1 MQIRN
6 LVIWIRGSGSVSKRI
21 KYGTLAKAPEKT
33 VWKDNGE
40 RQKGKKKMKTRGKEK
55 RRQWED
61 TWENNGLTE
70 VRRRTGEDDGRVR
83 RVMLVTFSLL

>member
-1 MQIRN
+1 MDPGIR
-6 LVIWIRGSGSVSKRI
+6 IRI
-21 KYGTLAKAPEKT
+21 KNVTNPEHWGKLQRKT

-61 TWENNGLTE
+61 TWENNRLKRGRE
-70 VRRRTGEDDGRVR
+70 RRVR
-83 RVMLVTFSLL
+83 LVTFSL